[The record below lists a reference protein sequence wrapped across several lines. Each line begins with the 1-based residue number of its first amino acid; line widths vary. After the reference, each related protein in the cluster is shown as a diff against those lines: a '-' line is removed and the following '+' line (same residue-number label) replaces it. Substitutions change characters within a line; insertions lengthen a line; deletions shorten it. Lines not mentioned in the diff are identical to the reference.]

1 MMQLSKLQLLGIDC
15 VASTV
20 GDTWKQLI
28 DIAREAYGQDHDDE
42 KRNCR
47 NLCHNIHRMF
57 DRLNLIAD
65 ELKCR
70 WAIDLGPFTNKDTI
84 GLARVFL
91 MEDLDKESRA
101 TIRGSGADYYVA
113 TGHKDLTDALAKD
126 FADAMDKM
134 APFIET
140 VGTSKWEDNI
150 DHALETVMFNLVTFK
165 ATNDYLCD
173 RFGEDDTGIVIYQ
186 TPSGNL
192 AVHIY
197 QPDGVREPLAL

>member
-1 MMQLSKLQLLGIDC
+1 MQLSHLQRFGIEC
-15 VASTV
+15 VESIV

-28 DIAREAYGQDHDDE
+28 TVARDAYNQDHDDE

-70 WAIDLGPFTNKDTI
+70 WAIDLGPFTSEDTI

-91 MEDLDKESRA
+91 MEDLGRKSHA
-101 TIRGSGADYYVA
+101 SIRGSGADYYVA
-113 TGHKDLTDALAKD
+113 TGHKDLTDALEKD
-126 FADAMDKM
+126 FADAMEKM
-134 APFIET
+134 APFIDE

-173 RFGEDDTGIVIYQ
+173 RFGEDDTGIIIYQ
-186 TPSGNL
+186 SPNNKL
-192 AVHIY
+192 AVRIY
-197 QPDGVREPLAL
+197 QCDGKREVLCL